1 MQHLT
6 YKVTILIILV
16 LTSNAALGASEIT
29 LNDIEMPESAILL
42 IVDGLGSSYYY
53 PELTPFAL
61 DGSELSRAGTQNMA
75 FGTRIIN
82 ISTPYPDT
90 GIAHSVIVTGFS
102 EANEEIVGYPDATI
116 YDITRQHGFFNI
128 AVMEKGDFMSMRDE
142 QDIILYAENNSIDDP
157 KISIQSKNPPPGVTE
172 LMDDWKE
179 KLPEYMDG
187 KSGVGKYS
195 AYNKWALDA
204 ANAVAIYMVEEHP
217 KSKFFLTVN
226 VGAIDSG
233 GHNMGD
239 DDYIRLIEDLDRD
252 IYPLYETAKENDMA
266 FFFTADHG
274 MAFAKK
280 DARRGG
286 HVSEKYV
293 SMKESL
299 RIPFIMIS
307 PNAVPGLIGGG
318 YGEEDIAPTILSV
331 LDLPNNLQY
340 ADGTSI
346 HVKNYASI
354 FVKADS
360 EYKVSLW
367 DGGKKLSE
375 QSASELIFAGLPL
388 NTIYTVKAS
397 GPAGT
402 FEEKISLDSDRQF
415 RLDNN
420 KEGLSQKQMAAGIL
434 IIIVNIAGLAVIRRI
449 K

>member
-6 YKVTILIILV
+6 KKVTILIILL
-16 LTSNAALGASEIT
+16 LTLNPALGASEIT
-29 LNDIEMPESAILL
+29 LNDIERPESAILL
-42 IVDGLGSSYYY
+42 IVDGLGASYYY

-61 DGSELSRAGTQNMA
+61 DGSELSRAGTQNLA

-128 AVMEKGDFMSMRDE
+128 AVMEKGDFMNMREE

-157 KISIQSKNPPPGVTE
+157 KISVQSKNPPPGVLE

-179 KLPEYMDG
+179 KLPEYLDG

-195 AYNKWALDA
+195 AYNKWGIDA
-204 ANAVAIYMVEEHP
+204 ANAVAVYMIEEHP
-217 KSKFFLTVN
+217 TSKFFLTVN

-239 DDYIRLIEDLDRD
+239 DDYIRLVEDLDRD
-252 IYPLYETAKENDMA
+252 IYSLYETAKENDMA

-280 DARRGG
+280 NARRGG

-299 RIPFIMIS
+299 RIPFVMIS
-307 PNAVPGLIGGG
+307 QNAVPGLISGG

-331 LDLPNNLQY
+331 LDLPNHLQY

-346 HVKNYASI
+346 HVKKYASI

-367 DGGKKLSE
+367 DGGTKLSE

-388 NTIYTVKAS
+388 NASYTVKAS
-397 GPAGT
+397 GAGGT
-402 FEEKISLDSDRQF
+402 FEEKVSLDSDRQF
-415 RLDNN
+415 RFDN
-420 KEGLSQKQMAAGIL
+420 KTGLNQKQMAAGIL
-434 IIIVNIAGLAVIRRI
+434 IIIVNIAGLAIIRRI

>member
-6 YKVTILIILV
+6 KAIIFAIVL
-16 LTSNAALGASEIT
+16 LTSNTALGASEIT
-29 LNDIEMPESAILL
+29 LNDIERPESAILL
-42 IVDGLGSSYYY
+42 IVDGLGASYYY
-53 PELTPFAL
+53 PELAPFAL
-61 DGSELSRAGTQNMA
+61 DGSELSRAGTQNLA
-75 FGTRIIN
+75 FGARIIN

-116 YDITRQHGFFNI
+116 YDITRRHGFFNI
-128 AVMEKGDFMSMRDE
+128 GVMEKGDFMNMREE
-142 QDIILYAENNSIDDP
+142 QDIVLYAENNSIDDP
-157 KISIQSKNPPPGVTE
+157 KISVQSKNPPPGVME
-172 LMDDWKE
+172 LMNDWKE

-204 ANAVAIYMVEEHP
+204 ASAVAMYMIEEHP

-252 IYPLYETAKENDMA
+252 IYPLYETAKENGMA

-280 DARRGG
+280 NARRGG

-299 RIPFIMIS
+299 RIPFVMMS
-307 PNAVPGLIGGG
+307 PNAVPGLISGG

-331 LDLPNNLQY
+331 LDLPNHLQY
-340 ADGTSI
+340 ADGTSVR
-346 HVKNYASI
+346 VKNYASI

-360 EYKVSLW
+360 EYRISLW
-367 DGGKKLSE
+367 DGGTKLSE

-388 NTIYTVKAS
+388 NTSYTVKAS
-397 GPAGT
+397 GSGGT
-402 FEEKISLDSDRQF
+402 FEEKISLDADRQF

-420 KEGLSQKQMAAGIL
+420 KTGLNQKQMAAGIL
-434 IIIVNIAGLAVIRRI
+434 IIIVNVAGLAIIRRI